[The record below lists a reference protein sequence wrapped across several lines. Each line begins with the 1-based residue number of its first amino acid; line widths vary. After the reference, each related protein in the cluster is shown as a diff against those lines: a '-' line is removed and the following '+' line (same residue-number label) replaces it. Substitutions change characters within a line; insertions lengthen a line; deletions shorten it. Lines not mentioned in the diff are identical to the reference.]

1 MGITDSIEKTNR
13 YLLRCKS
20 NKKRTYKSK
29 NMRKYFGKL
38 IYVNIQTILIK
49 ADFEYL
55 IEIKVL

>member
-1 MGITDSIEKTNR
+1 MGITDSIQKTNR

-20 NKKRTYKSK
+20 NKKRTYKS
-29 NMRKYFGKL
+29 FGKL